1 MRTPVAVAP
10 PWLRNVNAV
19 RTIIPGSNSRS
30 GETTSVL
37 SRSFRGY
44 VLRRMR
50 VEMLAV
56 HEDRLAAAVA
66 RLGSENAFEILA
78 RARELEAEGRRVVH
92 MEIGEPD
99 FDTPDEIKKAA
110 VNALYDN
117 HTHYTP
123 SAGLPS
129 LRETIAGYA
138 SRFRNVTPAWSA
150 DNVVVG
156 PGAKPV
162 IWNTLSA
169 LLDPGDEFVYFD
181 PAYPAYASCAS
192 YLQANVRAIPLR
204 ESRNWRMDLDELAR
218 RVSDKTKVVVINSP
232 HNPTGGVL
240 TQSDLEFIAELAQR
254 HDFLVLADEIYS
266 RNFYLDSEYLSI
278 ASLPGM
284 RERTIVVDGFS
295 KAYAMTGWRLGYAI
309 LPERLARTVTLFNNN
324 TFSCVATF
332 VQMAGIAALT
342 GSDEPVLRMN
352 EIFRQRRDRLVNGLN
367 AIPGISCLVPEGA
380 FYAFPNVEAITQ
392 DDRAL
397 AKFLLEE
404 GGVAC
409 GGGSSFGAAGKGYL
423 RFSYAASLE
432 DIDWAL
438 TSIAQNLPKFKE

>member
-1 MRTPVAVAP
+1 
-10 PWLRNVNAV
+10 
-19 RTIIPGSNSRS
+19 
-30 GETTSVL
+30 
-37 SRSFRGY
+37 
-44 VLRRMR
+44 
-50 VEMLAV
+50 MLAV
-56 HEDRLAAAVA
+56 HEDRLAEAVG

-78 RARELEAEGRRVVH
+78 RARELEAQGRRVVH

-99 FDTPDEIKKAA
+99 FDTPDNIKKAA
-110 VNALYDN
+110 IDALYDN

-123 SAGLPS
+123 SSGLPS
-129 LRETIAGYA
+129 LRATIASYA
-138 SRFRNVTPAWSA
+138 SRFRRVTPEWRPE
-150 DNVVVG
+150 NVVVS

-169 LLDPGDEFVYFD
+169 LLSPGDEFIYFD

-192 YLQANVRAIPLR
+192 YLQATVHAIPLL

-218 RVSDKTKVVVINSP
+218 RVSEKTKVVVINSP

-240 TQSDLEFIAELAQR
+240 TKSDLEFIAELAQR
-254 HDFLVLADEIYS
+254 YDFLVLADEIYS
-266 RNFYLDSEYLSI
+266 RNFYLESEYLSI

-309 LPERLARTVTLFNNN
+309 MPENLAKAATLFNNN

-342 GSDEPVLRMN
+342 GPDDAVLRMN
-352 EIFRQRRDRLVNGLN
+352 EIFRARRDRLVDGLN
-367 AIPGISCLVPEGA
+367 AIAGMSCLLPEGA
-380 FYAFPNVEAITQ
+380 FYAFPNVSTITH

-438 TSIAQNLPKFKE
+438 DSIAKTLPKFKG

>member
-1 MRTPVAVAP
+1 
-10 PWLRNVNAV
+10 
-19 RTIIPGSNSRS
+19 
-30 GETTSVL
+30 
-37 SRSFRGY
+37 
-44 VLRRMR
+44 
-50 VEMLAV
+50 MLAV

-78 RARELEAEGRRVVH
+78 RARELEAAGRRVVH

-99 FDTPDEIKKAA
+99 FDTPDNVKKAA
-110 VNALYDN
+110 VDALYDN

-123 SAGLPS
+123 SSGLPS
-129 LRETIAGYA
+129 LRETIARYA
-138 SRFRNVTPAWSA
+138 SGFRKISEPWEAQ
-150 DNVVVG
+150 NVVVS

-162 IWNTLSA
+162 IWNALSA
-169 LLDPGDEFVYFD
+169 LLNPGDDFIYFD
-181 PAYPAYASCAS
+181 PAYPAYASAAS
-192 YLQANVRAIPLR
+192 YLQANVHAIPLR
-204 ESRNWRMDLDELAR
+204 ESRNWRMDLDELAA
-218 RVSDKTKVVVINSP
+218 RVSNKTKLVVINSP

-240 TQSDLEFIAELAQR
+240 TRGDLETIAELAQR
-254 HDFLVLADEIYS
+254 FDFIVLADEIYS
-266 RNFYLDSEYLSI
+266 RNFYLDQEYLSI

-309 LPERLARTVTLFNNN
+309 MPESLARTVTLFNNN

-342 GSDEPVLRMN
+342 GPDDAVLRMN

-367 AIPGISCLVPEGA
+367 AIAGVSCLLPEGA
-380 FYAFPNVEAITQ
+380 FYAFPNVSSITQ

-397 AKFLLEE
+397 AKFFLEE

-438 TSIAQNLPKFKE
+438 HSIEERLLKFKG

>member
-1 MRTPVAVAP
+1 
-10 PWLRNVNAV
+10 
-19 RTIIPGSNSRS
+19 
-30 GETTSVL
+30 
-37 SRSFRGY
+37 
-44 VLRRMR
+44 
-50 VEMLAV
+50 MLAV
-56 HEDRLAAAVA
+56 HEDRIAAAVA

-78 RARELEAEGRRVVH
+78 RARELEARGRRVVH

-99 FDTPDEIKKAA
+99 FDTPENIKKAA
-110 VNALYDN
+110 VDALYDN

-123 SAGLPS
+123 SGGLAS
-129 LRETIAGYA
+129 LRATIAEHA
-138 SRFRNVTPAWSA
+138 SRFRRVTPEWKPE
-150 DNVVVG
+150 NVVVS

-169 LLDPGDEFVYFD
+169 LLGPGDEFVYFD

-192 YLQANVRAIPLR
+192 YLGASIQAIPLL
-204 ESRNWRMDLDELAR
+204 ESRNWRMDLEELSR
-218 RVSDKTKVVVINSP
+218 RVSAKTKVVVINSP

-240 TQSDLEFIAELAQR
+240 TKGDLEYIADLAQR
-254 HDFLVLADEIYS
+254 FDFLVLADEIYS
-266 RNFYLDSEYLSI
+266 RNFYLDSEYVSI

-295 KAYAMTGWRLGYAI
+295 KAYAMTGWRLGYA
-309 LPERLARTVTLFNNN
+309 LMPEELARTVTLFNNN

-332 VQMAGIAALT
+332 VQMAGVAALT
-342 GSDEPVLRMN
+342 GPDDAVARMN
-352 EIFRQRRDRLVNGLN
+352 EIFRTRRDRLIEGLN
-367 AIPGISCLVPEGA
+367 AIQGISCLLPEGA
-380 FYAFPNVEAITQ
+380 FYAFPNVSSITS

-397 AKFLLEE
+397 AKFMLEE

-423 RFSYAASLE
+423 RFSYAASLD

-438 TSIAQNLPKFKE
+438 QSIKKTLPKFKG

>member
-1 MRTPVAVAP
+1 
-10 PWLRNVNAV
+10 
-19 RTIIPGSNSRS
+19 
-30 GETTSVL
+30 
-37 SRSFRGY
+37 
-44 VLRRMR
+44 
-50 VEMLAV
+50 MLAV
-56 HEDRLAAAVA
+56 HEDRIAAAVA

-78 RARELEAEGRRVVH
+78 RARELETRGRRVVH

-99 FDTPDEIKKAA
+99 FDTPENIKKAA
-110 VNALYDN
+110 VDALYDN

-123 SAGLPS
+123 SSGLPS
-129 LRETIAGYA
+129 LRGTIAEYA
-138 SRFRNVTPAWSA
+138 SRFRRVTPEWLPE
-150 DNVVVG
+150 NVVVS

-169 LLDPGDEFVYFD
+169 LLGPGDEFVYFD

-192 YLQANVRAIPLR
+192 YLGASIQAIPLL
-204 ESRNWRMDLDELAR
+204 ESRNWRMDLDELGR
-218 RVSDKTKVVVINSP
+218 RVSAKTKVVVINSP

-240 TQSDLEFIAELAQR
+240 TKGDLEYIADLAQR
-254 HDFLVLADEIYS
+254 FDFLVLADEIYS
-266 RNFYLDSEYLSI
+266 RNFYLDSEYVSI

-295 KAYAMTGWRLGYAI
+295 KAYAMTGWRLGYA
-309 LPERLARTVTLFNNN
+309 LMPAELARTVTLFNNN

-332 VQMAGIAALT
+332 VQMAGVAALT
-342 GSDEPVLRMN
+342 GPDDAVLRMN
-352 EIFRQRRDRLVNGLN
+352 EIFRARRDRLIEGLN
-367 AIPGISCLVPEGA
+367 AIRGISCLLPEGA
-380 FYAFPNVEAITQ
+380 FYAFPNVSSITS

-409 GGGSSFGAAGKGYL
+409 GGGSSFGAAGTGYL
-423 RFSYAASLE
+423 RFSYAASLD

-438 TSIAQNLPKFKE
+438 QSIKETLPKFKG